1 MVCRLPLACL
11 QSEHSKATAN
21 GCQPSHDSV
30 GKSNQLNQ
38 NTQTTLQYLSPSPSG
53 STQKV
58 SFPHTVG
65 VWFSEEF
72 STFHCSAPWW
82 GLQQGWHQETCPTI
96 LPVAT
101 QRQCDG
107 PFFRNSATGLARAQE
122 LNLTDSSCRSM
133 RSMCDSIRQQR
144 PHAVAEVGLG
154 QIADTWGTP
163 HHKLTSTHQAH
174 WNFF

>member
-58 SFPHTVG
+58 SFPHMVD

-72 STFHCSAPWW
+72 STFHCSAPHN
-82 GLQQGWHQETCPTI
+82 GAYNKGGIKKAVQQYFLWQLNDNAMAPFSE
-96 LPVAT
+96 LR
-101 QRQCDG
+101 RQVWLE
-107 PFFRNSATGLARAQE
+107 PKS
-122 LNLTDSSCRSM
+122 
-133 RSMCDSIRQQR
+133 
-144 PHAVAEVGLG
+144 
-154 QIADTWGTP
+154 
-163 HHKLTSTHQAH
+163 
-174 WNFF
+174 